1 MDYDTWVEMRS
12 ILIKDM
18 LDLNASFDRQLLMCN
33 LIAKFADAYPVF
45 SDRHNDEI
53 IGEYTDNG
61 SE

>member
-18 LDLNASFDRQLLMCN
+18 LEASFERRQMLLCN
-33 LIAKFADAYPVF
+33 VIAKFSDAYPVF

>member
-1 MDYDTWVEMRS
+1 MDYDTWIEMRS

-18 LDLNASFDRQLLMCN
+18 LSLDASFERRQLLLCN
-33 LIAKFADAYPVF
+33 LIAQFDDAYPVF

-53 IGEYTDNG
+53 IGEEVS

>member
-18 LDLNASFDRQLLMCN
+18 LDLSASFDRQMLMCN